1 MRKISRRWLL
11 GAAAAL
17 GMGVVQLA
25 GAVQAQA
32 AEIRVMVTIYSDR
45 TQPFFE
51 DAARAFEAANPGNT
65 VKIEMV
71 PWDNALQ
78 QLTTDIA
85 GGNAPDLAIIGTR
98 WLVDFVK
105 NDAVEPLDDRLAD
118 GTGDIFIETF
128 LSPGRLDGKVYGL
141 PIAASA
147 RALYYNKDLFE
158 KAGLQPPTTWDELHA
173 AARKISGLG
182 GDTYGFALQGKEIET
197 DVYFYYAMWS
207 YGGSILGAD
216 GKSGLSSDAAVKAA
230 TLYKTMI
237 EDGSTQKGVTTF
249 SRENAQELFK
259 AGKAGMVITAPFL
272 ANQIKDE
279 GKKINYGIAPV
290 PAGDAGKNFTYGVTD
305 SFVMFKTSQNKDA
318 AWAFTKFVF
327 QPEWRV
333 RFTSGEGF
341 LPTTKKEAEDK
352 AFTENPDTKMFVSL
366 LPNAQF
372 APTIA
377 GWEDIA
383 DTTLNALQTVY
394 NGEAEPKAA
403 LDSAAA
409 GVNKI
414 LGK

>member
-1 MRKISRRWLL
+1 MALL
-11 GAAAAL
+11 FGAMLFGGAA
-17 GMGVVQLA
+17 G
-25 GAVQAQA
+25 A
-32 AEIRVMVTIYSDR
+32 AEVRVMVTIYSDK

-51 DAARAFEAANPGNT
+51 DAARAFEAANPGT
-65 VKIEMV
+65 TIKIEMV

-105 NDAVEPLDDRLAD
+105 NDAVETLDERLAD

-128 LSPGRLDGKVYGL
+128 LSPGKLDGKVYGL

-158 KAGLQPPTTWDELHA
+158 KAGVEPPKTWDELHA
-173 AARKISGLG
+173 AAQKIAALG
-182 GDTYGFALQGKEIET
+182 DDTYGFALQGKEIET

-207 YGGSILGAD
+207 FGGSIIAPD
-216 GKSGLSSDAAVKAA
+216 GTSGLDSDAAVEAA
-230 TLYKTMI
+230 GLYKEMI
-237 EDGSTQKGVTTF
+237 DDGSTQKGVTTF

-279 GKKINYGIAPV
+279 GQKIDYGIAPV

-305 SFVMFKTSQNKDA
+305 SFIMFKSSQNKDA
-318 AWAFTKFVF
+318 AWAFTRFIF

-352 AFTENPDTKMFVSL
+352 AFTGNPDTKAFVEL

-383 DTTLNALQTVY
+383 DITLNALQKVY
-394 NGEAEPKAA
+394 TGEAEPKAA
-403 LDSAAA
+403 LDAAA
-409 GVNKI
+409 ADVDQV
-414 LGK
+414 LGQ

>member
-1 MRKISRRWLL
+1 MLRITKRRLL
-11 GAAAAL
+11 GTGVAL
-17 GMGVVQLA
+17 AVGALMLG
-25 GAVQAQA
+25 GAVAAEA
-32 AEIRVMVTIYSDR
+32 AEIRVMVTIYSDK
-45 TQPFFE
+45 TQPLFE
-51 DAARAFEAANPGNT
+51 DAARAFEAANPGTT

-78 QLTTDIA
+78 KLTTDIS
-85 GGNAPDLAIIGTR
+85 GGSAPDLAIIGTR

-105 NDAVEPLDDRLAD
+105 NDAVEPLDDRLKD

-128 LSPGRLDGKVYGL
+128 LGPGRLDGKIYGL

-158 KAGLQPPTTWDELHA
+158 KAGVEPPKTWDDLHA
-173 AARKISGLG
+173 AAQKISGLG
-182 GDTYGFALQGKEIET
+182 GDTYGFGLQGKEIET

-207 YGGSILGAD
+207 YGGSIIGED
-216 GKSGLSSDAAVKAA
+216 GKSGLGSDAALKAL

-237 EDGSTQKGVTTF
+237 DDGSTQKGVTTYT
-249 SRENAQELFK
+249 RENVQELFK
-259 AGKAGMVITAPFL
+259 AGKVGMMATAPFL

-279 GKKINYGIAPV
+279 GKKINYGIIPV

-305 SFVMFKTSQNKDA
+305 SFVMFKSSENKDA

-341 LPTTKKEAEDK
+341 LPTTKDEAKDK
-352 AFTENPDTKMFVSL
+352 AFTENADLKTFVEL

-383 DTTLNALQTVY
+383 DTTVNALQKVY

-403 LDSAAA
+403 LEEAA
-409 GVNKI
+409 GEVNEV
-414 LGK
+414 LEQ